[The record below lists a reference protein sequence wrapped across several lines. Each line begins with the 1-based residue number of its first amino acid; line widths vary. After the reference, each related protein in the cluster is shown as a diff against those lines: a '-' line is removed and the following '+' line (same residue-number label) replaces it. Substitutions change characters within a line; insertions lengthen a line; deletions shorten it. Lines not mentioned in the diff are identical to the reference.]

1 MLPLLHLAPHVLAS
15 LLAQPPADTSGVSNA
30 FIGLAKLGG
39 AMLGGVIAFF
49 GVVCGF
55 QYIAAV
61 DDAAKAMHAK
71 RAIGCLLVG
80 AIIVAVS
87 VNFAPQIVSVIFP

>member
-1 MLPLLHLAPHVLAS
+1 MHHLFHLGLHVLSTILIA
-15 LLAQPPADTSGVSNA
+15 PPPDKSGVSAA

-49 GVVCGF
+49 AVVCGF

-61 DDAAKAMHAK
+61 DDAAKATHAK
-71 RAIGCLLVG
+71 RAIGSLLVG
-80 AIIVAVS
+80 AIIIAVS
-87 VNFAPQIVSVIFP
+87 VNFAPQIVQTIFP

>member
-1 MLPLLHLAPHVLAS
+1 MVSFVHLAPHVLAT
-15 LLAQPPADTSGVSNA
+15 LLAQPPADTSGVSSA
-30 FIGLAKLGG
+30 FTGLAKLGG
-39 AMLGGVIAFF
+39 AMLGGVLAFF

-55 QYIAAV
+55 QYIGAV

-71 RAIGCLLVG
+71 RAIGCLLIG

-87 VNFAPQIVSVIFP
+87 VNFAPQIVNVIFP

>member
-1 MLPLLHLAPHVLAS
+1 MVPLIHFAPHVLAT
-15 LLAQPPADTSGVSNA
+15 LLAQPPADTSGISNA

-39 AMLGGVIAFF
+39 SILGGVIAFF

-61 DDAAKAMHAK
+61 DDATKALHAK
-71 RAIGCLLVG
+71 RAIGSLLVG

>member
-1 MLPLLHLAPHVLAS
+1 MIPLVHFAPHVLAS
-15 LLAQPPADTSGVSNA
+15 MLAQPPADTSGVSSA

-39 AMLGGVIAFF
+39 AMLGGVVAFF

-71 RAIGCLLVG
+71 RAIGSLLVG